1 MPDGTLDSQSE
12 HGGCPVAEGH
22 KWAANVWIW
31 NRERPRFGSSGKQIP
46 KNRRN
51 KKGFFHWLFGSEG
64 SNKEGIEGSTEIKIE
79 FSNERSKEIEIFW
92 LKTIDGAE
100 QKFGS
105 IGAQGKLP
113 MNTFL
118 GHTWV
123 VRDAATHEKLKTVLI
138 DKAHP
143 LISIQ

>member
-1 MPDGTLDSQSE
+1 
-12 HGGCPVAEGH
+12 
-22 KWAANVWIW
+22 
-31 NRERPRFGSSGKQIP
+31 
-46 KNRRN
+46 
-51 KKGFFHWLFGSEG
+51 
-64 SNKEGIEGSTEIKIE
+64 
-79 FSNERSKEIEIFW
+79 
-92 LKTIDGAE
+92 LKTIDGTE
-100 QKFGS
+100 QKVGS